1 MFELKTQ
8 IENAHTQDVNTV
20 AWNPGTESMLAS
32 VSDDGN
38 VKLWRLERDSDDNT

>member
-20 AWNPGTESMLAS
+20 AWNPMTESMLAS